1 MTASWLHLSP
11 WSALVASEIPN
22 LFWSLSC
29 SHSPDHS
36 ENEHFNINLKNVQ
49 ISNGLWIQ
57 APTVSN
63 SFIFRIQ
70 ISANCCSKSCQL
82 ILNLNQKLKDS
93 FGRRVR
99 LKFHPYLKIQKK
111 TSLFSRLLVTYLPSN
126 IVGVISIVMRLAI
139 AIISLCKLK
148 KGTSNKG
155 ASKREIPFGMI
166 LRY

>member
-1 MTASWLHLSP
+1 M
-11 WSALVASEIPN
+11 
-22 LFWSLSC
+22 F
-29 SHSPDHS
+29 
-36 ENEHFNINLKNVQ
+36 
-49 ISNGLWIQ
+49 GIQ

-99 LKFHPYLKIQKK
+99 LKSHPCLKIQKK
-111 TSLFSRLLVTYLPSN
+111 TSLSSRLLVTYLPSN

-155 ASKREIPFGMI
+155 ASKRDIPFGMI
-166 LRY
+166 SYSQLWSELLIEQ